1 MPKFKNGEVENLFG
15 IAFGATVI
23 GKHLFHRAL
32 FKIAAGHCLGI
43 KKKTVNPVL
52 EIVTKPSFIRN
63 GEAGLF
69 AIENFARQA
78 ASERLLGKVLSGE
91 TAEFEV
97 LRQGGGEFEDFVIEQ
112 RDAKLDGIGH
122 RHFVGFDEKIGR
134 EPGFC
139 VDVEHSAERAGAV
152 AIAEVFCSGVRREF
166 LVDALEKIAGIELP
180 PLAIEKARRM

>member
-43 KKKTVNPVL
+43 KKKAVNPVL
-52 EIVTKPSFIRN
+52 EIVPKPFFIRN

-69 AIENFARQA
+69 AIENFARHA

-91 TAEFEV
+91 TADFEV

-112 RDAKLDGIGH
+112 GTASSVELALGILSGLET
-122 RHFVGFDEKIGR
+122 RSSGSQGFI
-134 EPGFC
+134 
-139 VDVEHSAERAGAV
+139 ST
-152 AIAEVFCSGVRREF
+152 
-166 LVDALEKIAGIELP
+166 
-180 PLAIEKARRM
+180 